1 MRGEVF
7 TYKELCV
14 VTKNFSPQNLI
25 GEGGFG
31 RVYKGYLESKN
42 MEVAVKQLDRN
53 GFQGNKE
60 FLVEVLVLN
69 LLHNPNLVNLIG
81 YCAEGH
87 HRVLVY
93 EYMPNGSLEDHLL
106 TLSSGTK
113 PLDWT
118 TRMKIAQGAARG
130 LEYLHEQANPPVIY
144 RDFKAS
150 NILLDKNFNP
160 KLSDFGLAKLGPI
173 GDDSHVTTRVMGT
186 YGYCAPEYA
195 STGMLTTK
203 SDVYSFGVVFL
214 EIITGRRVI
223 DYTRPKKEQNLLAWA
238 EPLFKDKKKFH
249 LMADPSLNG
258 NFPEKGFFQALAVAA
273 MCLSEDASIRPMIS
287 DVVTALEYLSAEKFY
302 SVSSSSRVFC
312 RLEDKALSAH
322 SVVSNGA
329 INADVLELNQ
339 KSSYS
344 TFQQN
349 ESKMLYRGRSDFTY
363 SWKKPSRYKE
373 AEVIE
378 EDGQGIFSGILDTRH
393 TANSWGHTAEDW
405 GKATEECRKKKSL
418 FACGNNTSANLKTI
432 PEEDTLETA
441 KYRRKTI
448 YGGEGSS
455 LRRKEK
461 KYTVNVRQPGHHIS
475 HNQMSLGQVG
485 SHVVSHPN
493 NDNKIVLEGHLM
505 TKGAHQNYLESTTHQ
520 GPKTDK
526 DNVFNNK
533 ETASANEQVAP
544 NNDVGEPLSEKITAP
559 ECSELHKRLSQVY
572 DKVLVVDSIPAAR
585 EVVRLLTTQYK
596 DLVHACDTEVANIDV
611 KGETPVDHG
620 EVICFSI
627 YSGPEADFG
636 NGKSCIWV
644 DVLDGDGKD
653 LIKEFAP
660 FFEDPSIKKVWHNY
674 SFDNHVIENY
684 GLKVS
689 GFYADTMH
697 MARLWNSSRRTEGGY
712 SLEALT
718 GDPIVMSDA
727 KRGPGKQLLGK
738 VSMKNIFGRKKV
750 KKDGSEGK
758 IINIPPVE
766 ELQRDERKLW
776 ICYSALDSIST
787 LGLYESLEKKLLKTP
802 WSVDGH
808 YQGSMFDNYCK
819 YLRPFGELLV
829 KMEREG
835 MLVDRSYLAEIEK
848 VAKAEQ
854 QVAADRFR
862 KWASKLCPDA
872 KYMNVGSDAQLRQI
886 FFGGIQNRK
895 DHNEFLPVKKDF
907 KVPNVD
913 NIIEEGKKKATKYRK
928 IILSK
933 PDGVNM
939 VTDKYTPSGWPSVSG
954 DTLKNLAGKV
964 SADFDFLDEDDDDEI
979 SEEVNQNSSKDD
991 VAPPSVDTD
1000 ISAYGT
1006 AYSAFGGGQ
1015 AGIEACHAIAALCE
1029 VCSIDSLIS
1038 NFILPLQGNH
1048 ISGKDG
1054 RIHCSLNINT
1064 ETGRLSARRPNLQ
1077 NQPALE
1083 KDRYKIRQAFIAAP
1097 GNSLIVADYG
1107 QLELRILAHLA
1118 NCKSMLNAFKAGG
1131 DFHSRTAMNMYPH
1144 IRKAVEQKDVL
1155 LEWHP
1160 QSDQDKPPAPLL
1172 KDAFASERRKA
1183 KMLNFSIAYGKTTVG
1198 LARDWKV
1205 SREEAQETVNLWYSD
1220 RQEVLQWQE
1229 LRKKQAH
1236 NYHCV
1241 YTLLG
1246 RARHFPSLK
1255 NASSAHRAH
1264 IERAAIN
1271 TPVQGSAADVA
1282 MCAMLQISRNERLKE
1297 LGWRLLLQVHD
1308 EVILEGPSES
1318 AEEAKAIVVDCMEKP
1333 FEGENFLRVGL
1344 SVDAKCAQNWYAAK

>member
-1 MRGEVF
+1 MGFSAPTAPFRPSS
-7 TYKELCV
+7 LC
-14 VTKNFSPQNLI
+14 
-25 GEGGFG
+25 
-31 RVYKGYLESKN
+31 
-42 MEVAVKQLDRN
+42 
-53 GFQGNKE
+53 
-60 FLVEVLVLN
+60 
-69 LLHNPNLVNLIG
+69 
-81 YCAEGH
+81 
-87 HRVLVY
+87 
-93 EYMPNGSLEDHLL
+93 
-106 TLSSGTK
+106 
-113 PLDWT
+113 
-118 TRMKIAQGAARG
+118 
-130 LEYLHEQANPPVIY
+130 PPYFWFCRSCV
-144 RDFKAS
+144 
-150 NILLDKNFNP
+150 
-160 KLSDFGLAKLGPI
+160 
-173 GDDSHVTTRVMGT
+173 H
-186 YGYCAPEYA
+186 
-195 STGMLTTK
+195 
-203 SDVYSFGVVFL
+203 
-214 EIITGRRVI
+214 
-223 DYTRPKKEQNLLAWA
+223 
-238 EPLFKDKKKFH
+238 
-249 LMADPSLNG
+249 
-258 NFPEKGFFQALAVAA
+258 
-273 MCLSEDASIRPMIS
+273 
-287 DVVTALEYLSAEKFY
+287 FY
-302 SVSSSSRVFC
+302 SVSSSTRVFC
-312 RLEDKALSAH
+312 RLEDKASQSAQRGIP
-322 SVVSNGA
+322 NGA
-329 INADVLELNQ
+329 ISADVLELNQ

-344 TFQQN
+344 TFQHNDNQ
-349 ESKMLYRGRSDFTY
+349 MHYRDRSDFAY
-363 SWKKPSRYKE
+363 RWKNSSLYRE
-373 AEVIE
+373 AEAIE
-378 EDGQGIFSGILDTRH
+378 EDGQGILEVLN
-393 TANSWGHTAEDW
+393 TAQAANDWGHTIEDW
-405 GKATEECRKKKSL
+405 GKATEECRKNKRL
-418 FACGNNTSANLKTI
+418 FAHGNNTSAKLKTNTG
-432 PEEDTLETA
+432 DN
-441 KYRRKTI
+441 RRKTI
-448 YGGEGSS
+448 YEEGRALS
-455 LRRKEK
+455 RKETQ
-461 KYTVNVRQPGHHIS
+461 YTGNGRQHVHHIS
-475 HNQMSLGQVG
+475 HNQISLGHVG
-485 SHVVSHPN
+485 SRVVSYPN
-493 NDNKIVLEGHLM
+493 HDKKIVSEGHVM
-505 TKGAHQNYLESTTHQ
+505 TIEAHPSSLGSKRVK
-520 GPKTDK
+520 GPKPDK
-526 DNVFNNK
+526 DEVFNIK
-533 ETASANEQVAP
+533 ETASTDNEVVPSDDVA
-544 NNDVGEPLSEKITAP
+544 EPFSEKINQP
-559 ECSELHKRLSQVY
+559 EYSELHERLSQVY
-572 DKVLVVDSIPAAR
+572 EKVLLVDSIHAAR
-585 EVVRLLTTQYK
+585 EVVHLLTTQYK

-611 KGETPVDHG
+611 KEETPVDHG

-644 DVLDGDGKD
+644 DVLDGGGKG

-674 SFDNHVIENY
+674 SFDSHIIENY
-684 GLKVS
+684 GLKLS

-718 GDPIVMSDA
+718 RDPAVMSDA
-727 KRGPGKQLLGK
+727 KKGPGEKVLGK
-738 VSMKNIFGRKKV
+738 VSMKNIFGRKKL

-758 IINIPPVE
+758 IIVIPPVK

-787 LGLYESLEKKLLKTP
+787 LSLYESLMKKLLKTP
-802 WSVDGH
+802 WSVDGQ

-848 VAKAEQ
+848 VAKVEQ
-854 QVAADRFR
+854 QIAADRFR

-872 KYMNVGSDAQLRQI
+872 KDMNVGSDAQLRQL
-886 FFGGIQNRK
+886 FFGGMQNRK
-895 DHNEFLPVKKDF
+895 DPNEFLPVKKEF
-907 KVPNVD
+907 KIPNVD
-913 NIIEEGKKKATKYRK
+913 NIIEEGKKKATKFRK
-928 IILSK
+928 IVLSK
-933 PDGVNM
+933 PEGVNM
-939 VTDKYTPSGWPSVSG
+939 VADKFTPSGWPSVSG
-954 DTLKNLAGKV
+954 DALKTLAGKV
-964 SADFDFLDEDDDDEI
+964 SADFDFLDEEDEEELPEEENQI
-979 SEEVNQNSSKDD
+979 SSMDNG
-991 VAPPSVDTD
+991 APQSVDRD

-1118 NCKSMLNAFKAGG
+1118 NCKSMLEAFKAGG

-1144 IRKAVEQKDVL
+1144 IRKAVENKDVL

-1160 QSDQDKPPAPLL
+1160 QPGEDKPPAPLL
-1172 KDAFASERRKA
+1172 KDAFGSERRKA

-1220 RQEVLQWQE
+1220 RQEVLHWQT

-1241 YTLLG
+1241 NTLLG

-1255 NASSAHRAH
+1255 NASSAHKAH

-1282 MCAMLQISRNERLKE
+1282 MCAMLQISRNKRLKE

-1308 EVILEGPSES
+1308 EVILEGPTES
-1318 AEEAKAIVVDCMEKP
+1318 SEEAKAIVVDCMSKP
-1333 FEGENFLRVGL
+1333 FDGKNILRVGL
-1344 SVDAKCAQNWYAAK
+1344 SVDAKCAQSWYAAK